1 MSRRARRVPLVVL
14 AVALPVALNV
24 LPVHGAASGT
34 TALSPPEMR
43 ASLAS
48 AVTTPAGS
56 WAVVAMGQLDRPL
69 NTFWEVFYRA
79 PSASSWRL
87 ATPPGVADN
96 GGLVVS
102 ATAAGAVTVGFEP
115 SQLLRYSP
123 LALSSDDGASWTPAL
138 VPESLVTTPDA
149 LAVSGGGGSALALV
163 GRGTGQVLTAKGPLL
178 SWHALPGGRLLAGGS
193 DARCGVAGLDAVALS
208 SASIPLVGTG
218 CRRSGQVGV
227 FAHLGTRW
235 ELIGPSLRGSLRG
248 ATTRILRLDSSGVTT
263 TALLAEDGRDGVGL
277 VGLWRS
283 ATGTWTES
291 LPLTVGRAPTVRASA
306 LGSTGQQLVFIEEQG
321 KHTVLE
327 ETAGPGQPWR
337 RLPAPPSG
345 TGTVSV
351 QSDGSIDAF
360 SVDGSK
366 LHIFTLALNGTSWSL
381 SQKLNVPIAYGS
393 S

>member
-1 MSRRARRVPLVVL
+1 MS
-14 AVALPVALNV
+14 
-24 LPVHGAASGT
+24 
-34 TALSPPEMR
+34 

-56 WAVVAMGQLDRPL
+56 WAVVAMGQLDHPL
-69 NTFWEVFYRA
+69 NTFWELFYRA
-79 PSASSWRL
+79 PNASSWHL

-102 ATAAGAVTVGFEP
+102 ASGVGAVTVGFEP

-123 LALSSDDGASWTPAL
+123 LALSSNDGVSWTPAL
-138 VPESLVTTPDA
+138 VPVSLITTPDA
-149 LAVSGGGGSALALV
+149 LATSGGGGSALALV

-178 SWHALPGGRLLAGGS
+178 RWHALSGGRLLASGS
-193 DARCGVAGLDAVALS
+193 DARCGVTGLDAVALAS
-208 SASIPLVGTG
+208 SSIPLVGTG
-218 CRRSGQVGV
+218 CRRTGQVGV
-227 FAHLGTRW
+227 FAHLGIRW
-235 ELIGPSLRGSLRG
+235 ELIGPSLHGSLRG

-277 VGLWRS
+277 LGLWRS

-291 LPLTVGRAPTVRASA
+291 LPVILGRAPAVRASA
-306 LGSTGQQLVFIEEQG
+306 LGATGQQLVFIEEQG
-321 KHTVLE
+321 ERAVLE
-327 ETAGPGQPWR
+327 EAAGPGQPWQ

-351 QSDGSIDAF
+351 QADGSIDAF

-366 LHIFTLALNGTSWSL
+366 LRIFTLALNGTSWSL